1 MSCVLTPELSHKL
14 LGWCVCVCRFLL
26 RGPGNS
32 GPNPAGERLLEIEK
46 ILDKALSSEIELGGR
61 HESAKTPGFDGQ
73 SGLET
78 SRLGSLTVTWSD
90 PPIVVSE
97 KEGLHHPALYK
108 VDGKPVF
115 GLSKREIVEL
125 VEASGQPKCEKQ
137 MISVSKLCAVAD
149 RVDKS
154 TLLKFLEPD
163 TPVHP
168 GVKCA
173 GCSHDPV
180 IGALFTCSTCA
191 MQLCSACFKGRAHAH
206 PPDHE
211 FSVQDFLGSTSTM
224 AAPPPSITEGS
235 GVVVIGTGQNDRD
248 GKLGVVKALTTSSS
262 ASPAW
267 SVLIE
272 GKTTLV
278 DLEAKH
284 LFLRPD
290 QALETAKA
298 AYEPP
303 ILQPPV
309 EPNVTSAR
317 KPVPSRFSLVQT
329 PSVEDEMPKIP
340 RQKSL
345 RELRQVEGVKALQ
358 RLKSCDPPSGRKST
372 FLCKGMCG
380 TWVEKDKHE
389 YIKEGQSVLCA
400 GCAKKSHDS
409 EEKITCGKCQ
419 KEFTYSKFLV
429 DLGVLARPSVCVECQ
444 EESQWAIISPCPWA
458 LSDGSCP
465 GAKRVPSYS

>member
-1 MSCVLTPELSHKL
+1 MSGLYILC
-14 LGWCVCVCRFLL
+14 
-26 RGPGNS
+26 GPANS
-32 GPNPAGERLLEIEK
+32 GRNPAGERLLEIDGEDVTSLPRKK
-46 ILDKALSSEIELGGR
+46 ILDKLALCSKIRLRVENESEK
-61 HESAKTPGFDGQ
+61 SPSFDGQ

-78 SRLGSLTVTWSD
+78 SCIGTMRVTWSD
-90 PPIVVSE
+90 PPIVVSQ
-97 KEGLHHPALYK
+97 KEGLHHPAIYK

-115 GLSKREIVEL
+115 GLSKRNIVEL
-125 VEASGQPKCEKQ
+125 VEAPGQSKCETQ
-137 MISVSKLCAVAD
+137 LISVSTLCAIAD
-149 RVDKS
+149 RADKS
-154 TLLKFLEPD
+154 TLLKVLKPD

-173 GCSHDPV
+173 GCSHDPL
-180 IGALFTCSTCA
+180 IGALFTCNTCA

-235 GVVVIGTGQNDRD
+235 SVVVVGTGQNDQD

-290 QALETAKA
+290 QGLETAKA
-298 AYEPP
+298 ACEPP

-309 EPNVTSAR
+309 EPNVPSAP
-317 KPVPSRFSLVQT
+317 KPAPSRWSLVQT
-329 PSVEDEMPKIP
+329 PSEEDEMPKMR
-340 RQKSL
+340 RQQSL

-419 KEFTYSKFLV
+419 QEFAYSKFLV
-429 DLGVLARPSVCVECQ
+429 DLGVRAKPAVCEECQ
-444 EESQWAIISPCPWA
+444 EESQWAIISPCP
-458 LSDGSCP
+458 
-465 GAKRVPSYS
+465 